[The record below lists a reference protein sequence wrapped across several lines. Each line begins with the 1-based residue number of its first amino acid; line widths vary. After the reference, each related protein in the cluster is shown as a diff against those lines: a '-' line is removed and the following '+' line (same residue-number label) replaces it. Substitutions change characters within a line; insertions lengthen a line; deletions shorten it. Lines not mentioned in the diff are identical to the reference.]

1 MNPSF
6 ITFTVLS
13 KPSPSE
19 QLFFLKL
26 LFRVTPRIIME
37 RMSLWQGNM
46 NAMDLAL
53 PCKQKKLIL
62 KLAVELLN
70 HSWKLFPRNF
80 FLIAFAGCMAEILS
94 KNISFTSI
102 SRRFSKA
109 CIPSACMWKSKNLI
123 ISFAEAF
130 GSSFYHQCITH
141 LPSCF
146 QILGVHFFR
155 KTSQWLLQLMH
166 VTLHPKKISD
176 FLK

>member
-1 MNPSF
+1 MNHSF

-37 RMSLWQGNM
+37 TMNLWQGNM

-62 KLAVELLN
+62 ELAVELLN
-70 HSWKLFPRNF
+70 YSWKLFVRNF
-80 FLIAFAGCMAEILS
+80 ALIAFAGCMAEILS

-102 SRRFSKA
+102 IRRFSKA
-109 CIPSACMWKSKNLI
+109 CIPSACIWKSKKLDNLI
-123 ISFAEAF
+123 CWSFWIF
-130 GSSFYHQCITH
+130 FLSSIYYSSPFMFSNFRST
-141 LPSCF
+141 
-146 QILGVHFFR
+146 FF
-155 KTSQWLLQLMH
+155 
-166 VTLHPKKISD
+166 
-176 FLK
+176 